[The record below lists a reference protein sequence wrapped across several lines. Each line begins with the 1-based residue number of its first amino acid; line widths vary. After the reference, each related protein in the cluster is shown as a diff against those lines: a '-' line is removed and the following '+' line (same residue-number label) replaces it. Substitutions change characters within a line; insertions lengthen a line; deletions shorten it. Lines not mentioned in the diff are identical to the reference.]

1 MLDAI
6 NHVTDYATKPTPGFY
21 MKHPVRAIRV
31 RRFRNDVKNA
41 MTSPRLLLG
50 VAAALIA
57 IPLGVWLGR
66 RFG

>member
-6 NHVTDYATKPTPGFY
+6 TNVTDYATKPTPMFY
-21 MKHPVRAIRV
+21 MRHPVRAMRV
-31 RRFRNDVKNA
+31 RRFRNDVKNTI
-41 MTSPRLLLG
+41 TSPRLILG